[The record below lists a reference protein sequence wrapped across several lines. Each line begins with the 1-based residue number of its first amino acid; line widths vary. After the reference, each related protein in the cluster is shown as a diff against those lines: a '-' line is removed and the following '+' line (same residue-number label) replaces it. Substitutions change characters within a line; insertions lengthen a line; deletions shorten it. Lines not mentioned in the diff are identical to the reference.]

1 MREKVVRGSVMKKPG
16 LVCVVTIAWLL
27 AACAQQ
33 PIVDMKGVDREQYR
47 QDLAECEQY
56 AQQVS
61 TGEEVAKH
69 AVIGAA
75 VGGAIG
81 AVVGDSRTAERVA
94 GAGAISGSTKGAA
107 RAEQRKDRVVFN
119 CLKGRGYKVLG

>member
-1 MREKVVRGSVMKKPG
+1 MKKSA
-16 LVCVVTIAWLL
+16 LVWVVATAWLL
-27 AACAQQ
+27 AGCAQH
-33 PIVDMKGVDREQYR
+33 PIVDMKGVDQEQYR

-56 AQQVS
+56 ARQVS

-81 AVVGDSRTAERVA
+81 AVVGDSRTAERIA